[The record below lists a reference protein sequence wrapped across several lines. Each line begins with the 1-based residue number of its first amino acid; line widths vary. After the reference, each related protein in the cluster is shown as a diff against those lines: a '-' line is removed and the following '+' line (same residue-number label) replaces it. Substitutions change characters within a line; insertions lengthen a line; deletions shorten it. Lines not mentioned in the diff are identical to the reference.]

1 MKNKKGM
8 TPVIAVSLLIVITVI
23 VGLFGRSD

>member
-8 TPVIAVSLLIVITVI
+8 TPVIAVSFLIVITVI